1 MVETIDVQLFKEMIK
16 SGMNNLA
23 NHAAQVDALNVFPV
37 PDGDTGTNMN
47 LTFTNGVKAAL
58 EVDEDSVGK
67 VAKVL
72 SRGLLMGARGN
83 SGVIT
88 SQIFRGFYQSIK
100 DEKTLDAMQLANALV
115 NGSRVAY
122 RAVMRP
128 VEGTI
133 LTVVREAAD
142 YTYAY
147 TVTEEITDCVLVM
160 QKMVD
165 EANES
170 LNRTPEL
177 LPVLAEVGVVDSGGK
192 GLCYILEGFLSALK
206 GEPIARED
214 SAEVS
219 EMAQAKVEGGEEE
232 YGFCTEFIIRLSE
245 RGMRNFSEVQFR
257 DELATI
263 GNSIVCVQ
271 DEDLVKVHVHTLE
284 PQTAIKMAKR
294 QGRFAK
300 LKIENM
306 QEQHDVIMVEEAQK
320 LHKSKS
326 SPSELVEAASAIAKA
341 GASKNVR
348 PAAAEHKKYA
358 VITVAPGEG
367 ITKMFYDLRADKVIS
382 GGQTMNPSTEDF
394 VGAIE
399 ELDADHIIILPN
411 NSNIILAAQQASQVV
426 EDRDIHIIPTK
437 TIPQGLSA
445 CVMFNPEAEID
456 ENLADMEEAIAN
468 VKSGEVT
475 YAIKDT
481 TYEGLEI
488 KKGEYMGITGKGISV
503 SLPDCM
509 ETTKKLVETMLDD
522 DAELVTLIYGSDA
535 TREQAEEI
543 AAFIEENSEA
553 EVEIH
558 EGKQPVYSFI
568 IGIE

>member
-1 MVETIDVQLFKEMIK
+1 MERISGKLFKDMLA
-16 SGMNNLA
+16 SGMNNLT
-23 NHAAQVDALNVFPV
+23 NHSAEVDSLNVFPV
-37 PDGDTGTNMN
+37 PDGDTGTNMS
-47 LTFTNGVKAAL
+47 LTFSSGVNDAIKV
-58 EVDEDSVGK
+58 EEDHVGK

-88 SQIFRGFYQSIK
+88 SQIFRGFFQSVEHLE
-100 DEKTLDAMQLANALV
+100 DMDALQLAQALV

-147 TVTEEITDCVLVM
+147 TVTEEITDCIKVM
-160 QKMVD
+160 EKMVL

-170 LNRTPEL
+170 LLRTPEL

-192 GLCYILEGFLSALK
+192 GLCIILEGFLSAMK
-206 GEPIARED
+206 GEVIAPSNDASSYD
-214 SAEVS
+214 SA
-219 EMAQAKVEGGEEE
+219 QTKIEGGEEE
-232 YGFCTEFIIRLSE
+232 FGFCTEFILHLTPTGIKH
-245 RGMRNFSEVQFR
+245 FSEEDFKN
-257 DELATI
+257 ELATI

-271 DEDLVKVHVHTLE
+271 DDDLVKVHVHTLE
-284 PQTAIKMAKR
+284 PQTAIKMGKR
-294 QGRFAK
+294 RGRFMK

-306 QEQHDVIMVEEAQK
+306 QEQHDNILEKEQEKEVV
-320 LHKSKS
+320 
-326 SPSELVEAASAIAKA
+326 
-341 GASKNVR
+341 
-348 PAAAEHKKYA
+348 AEHKKYA
-358 VITVAPGEG
+358 IITVAPGKG
-367 ITKMFYDLRADKVIS
+367 IDAMFKELRADIVVG

-394 VGAIE
+394 VSAIGKVN
-399 ELDADHIIILPN
+399 ADHIIILPN
-411 NSNIILAAQQASQVV
+411 NSNIVLAANQACQVC
-426 EDRDIHIIPTK
+426 EDKDIHVLPTK

-445 CVMFNPEAEID
+445 CIMFNPEVDIED
-456 ENLADMEEAIAN
+456 NLAEMQEAIDH

-488 KKGEYMGITGKGISV
+488 KKDEYMGIFGKAIVV
-503 SLPDCM
+503 SDPDM
-509 ETTKKLVETMLDD
+509 MASTKALLDKMLDED
-522 DAELVTLIYGSDA
+522 SELVTLIYGDTA
-535 TREQAEEI
+535 TLEQAEEI
-543 AAFIEENSEA
+543 AEYIEDTSDA

-558 EGKQPVYSFI
+558 EGNQPVYSFI
-568 IGIE
+568 IGVE

>member
-1 MVETIDVQLFKEMIK
+1 MERISGKLFKDMLA
-16 SGMNNLA
+16 SGMNNLT
-23 NHAAQVDALNVFPV
+23 NHSAEVDSLNVFPV
-37 PDGDTGTNMN
+37 PDGDTGTNMS
-47 LTFTNGVKAAL
+47 LTFSSGVNDAIKV
-58 EVDEDSVGK
+58 EEDHVGK

-88 SQIFRGFYQSIK
+88 SQIFRGFFQSVEHLE
-100 DEKTLDAMQLANALV
+100 DMDALQLAQALV

-147 TVTEEITDCVLVM
+147 TVTEEITDCIKVM
-160 QKMVD
+160 EKMVL

-170 LNRTPEL
+170 LLRTPEL

-192 GLCYILEGFLSALK
+192 GLCIILEGFLSAMK
-206 GEPIARED
+206 GEVIVPSNDVSSYD
-214 SAEVS
+214 SA
-219 EMAQAKVEGGEEE
+219 QTKIEGGEEE
-232 YGFCTEFIIRLSE
+232 FGFCTEFILHLTPTGIKH
-245 RGMRNFSEVQFR
+245 FSEEDFKN
-257 DELATI
+257 ELATI

-271 DEDLVKVHVHTLE
+271 DDDLVKVHVHTLE
-284 PQTAIKMAKR
+284 PQTAIKMGKR
-294 QGRFAK
+294 RGRFMK

-306 QEQHDVIMVEEAQK
+306 QEQHDNILEKEQEE
-320 LHKSKS
+320 
-326 SPSELVEAASAIAKA
+326 EV
-341 GASKNVR
+341 V
-348 PAAAEHKKYA
+348 AEHKKYA
-358 VITVAPGEG
+358 IITVAPGKG
-367 ITKMFYDLRADKVIS
+367 IDAMFKELRADIVVG

-394 VGAIE
+394 VSAIGKVN
-399 ELDADHIIILPN
+399 ADHIIILPN
-411 NSNIILAAQQASQVV
+411 NSNIVLAANQACQVC
-426 EDRDIHIIPTK
+426 EDKDIHVLPTK

-445 CVMFNPEAEID
+445 CIMFNPEVDIED
-456 ENLADMEEAIAN
+456 NLAEMQEAIDH

-488 KKGEYMGITGKGISV
+488 KKDEYMGIFGKAIVV
-503 SLPDCM
+503 SDPDM
-509 ETTKKLVETMLDD
+509 MASTKALLDKMLDED
-522 DAELVTLIYGSDA
+522 SELVTLIYGDTA
-535 TREQAEEI
+535 TLEQAEEI
-543 AAFIEENSEA
+543 AEYIEDTSDA

-558 EGKQPVYSFI
+558 EGNQPVYSFI
-568 IGIE
+568 IGVE

>member
-1 MVETIDVQLFKEMIK
+1 MERISGKLFKDMLA
-16 SGMNNLA
+16 SGMNNLT
-23 NHAAQVDALNVFPV
+23 NHSAEVDSLNVFPV
-37 PDGDTGTNMN
+37 PDGDTGTNMS
-47 LTFTNGVKAAL
+47 LTFSSGVNDAIKV
-58 EVDEDSVGK
+58 EEDHVGK

-88 SQIFRGFYQSIK
+88 SQIFRGFFQSVEHLE
-100 DEKTLDAMQLANALV
+100 DMDALQLAQALV

-147 TVTEEITDCVLVM
+147 TVTEEITDCIKVM
-160 QKMVD
+160 EKMVL

-170 LNRTPEL
+170 LLRTPEL

-192 GLCYILEGFLSALK
+192 GLCIILEGFLSAMK
-206 GEPIARED
+206 GEVIAPSNDASSYD
-214 SAEVS
+214 SA
-219 EMAQAKVEGGEEE
+219 QTKIEGGEEE
-232 YGFCTEFIIRLSE
+232 FGFCTEFILHLTPTGIKH
-245 RGMRNFSEVQFR
+245 FSEEDFKN
-257 DELATI
+257 ELATI

-271 DEDLVKVHVHTLE
+271 DDDLVKVHVHTLE
-284 PQTAIKMAKR
+284 PQTAIKMGKR
-294 QGRFAK
+294 RGRFMK

-306 QEQHDVIMVEEAQK
+306 QEQHDNILEKEQEE
-320 LHKSKS
+320 
-326 SPSELVEAASAIAKA
+326 EV
-341 GASKNVR
+341 V
-348 PAAAEHKKYA
+348 AEHKKYA
-358 VITVAPGEG
+358 IITVAPGKG
-367 ITKMFYDLRADKVIS
+367 IDAMFKELRADIVVG

-394 VGAIE
+394 VSAIGKVN
-399 ELDADHIIILPN
+399 ADHIIILPN
-411 NSNIILAAQQASQVV
+411 NSNIILAANQACQVC
-426 EDRDIHIIPTK
+426 EDKDIHALPTK

-445 CVMFNPEAEID
+445 CIMFNPEVDIED
-456 ENLADMEEAIAN
+456 NLAEMQEAIDH

-488 KKGEYMGITGKGISV
+488 KKDEYMGIFGKAIVV
-503 SLPDCM
+503 SDPDM
-509 ETTKKLVETMLDD
+509 MASTKALLDKMLDED
-522 DAELVTLIYGSDA
+522 SELVTLIYGDTA
-535 TREQAEEI
+535 TLEQAEEI
-543 AAFIEENSEA
+543 AEYIEDTSDA

-558 EGKQPVYSFI
+558 EGNQPVYSFI
-568 IGIE
+568 IGVE

>member
-1 MVETIDVQLFKEMIK
+1 MERISGKLFKDMLA
-16 SGMNNLA
+16 SGMNNLT
-23 NHAAQVDALNVFPV
+23 NHSAEVDSLNVFPV
-37 PDGDTGTNMN
+37 PDGDTGTNMS
-47 LTFTNGVKAAL
+47 LTFSSGVNDAIKV
-58 EVDEDSVGK
+58 EEDHVGK

-88 SQIFRGFYQSIK
+88 SQIFRGFFQSVEHLE
-100 DEKTLDAMQLANALV
+100 DMDALQLAQALV

-147 TVTEEITDCVLVM
+147 TVTEEITDCIKVM
-160 QKMVD
+160 EKMVL

-170 LNRTPEL
+170 LLRTPEL

-192 GLCYILEGFLSALK
+192 GLCIILEGFLSAMK
-206 GEPIARED
+206 GEVIAPSNDASSYD
-214 SAEVS
+214 SA
-219 EMAQAKVEGGEEE
+219 QTKIEGGEEE
-232 YGFCTEFIIRLSE
+232 FGFCTEFILHLTPTGIKH
-245 RGMRNFSEVQFR
+245 FSEEDFKN
-257 DELATI
+257 ELATI

-271 DEDLVKVHVHTLE
+271 DDDLVKVHVHTLE
-284 PQTAIKMAKR
+284 PQTAIKMGKR
-294 QGRFAK
+294 RGRFIK

-306 QEQHDVIMVEEAQK
+306 QEQHDNILEKEE
-320 LHKSKS
+320 
-326 SPSELVEAASAIAKA
+326 EEEV
-341 GASKNVR
+341 V
-348 PAAAEHKKYA
+348 AEHKKYA
-358 VITVAPGEG
+358 IITVAPGKG
-367 ITKMFYDLRADKVIS
+367 IDVMFKELRADIVVG

-394 VGAIE
+394 VSAIGKVN
-399 ELDADHIIILPN
+399 ADHIIILPN
-411 NSNIILAAQQASQVV
+411 NSNIVLAANQACQVC
-426 EDRDIHIIPTK
+426 EDKDIHVLPTK

-445 CVMFNPEAEID
+445 CIMFNPEVDIED
-456 ENLADMEEAIAN
+456 NLAEMQEAIDH

-488 KKGEYMGITGKGISV
+488 KKDEYMGIFGKAIVV
-503 SLPDCM
+503 SDPDM
-509 ETTKKLVETMLDD
+509 MASTKALLDKMLDED
-522 DAELVTLIYGSDA
+522 SELVTLIYGDTA
-535 TREQAEEI
+535 TLEQAEEI
-543 AAFIEENSEA
+543 AEYIEDTSDA

-558 EGKQPVYSFI
+558 EGNQPVYSFI
-568 IGIE
+568 IGVE

>member
-1 MVETIDVQLFKEMIK
+1 MERISGKLFKDMLA

-23 NHAAQVDALNVFPV
+23 NHSAEVDSLNVFPV
-37 PDGDTGTNMN
+37 PDGDTGTNMS
-47 LTFTNGVKAAL
+47 LTFSSGVNDAIKV
-58 EVDEDSVGK
+58 EEDHIGK
-67 VAKVL
+67 VSKVL

-88 SQIFRGFYQSIK
+88 SQIFRGFFQSVEHLE
-100 DEKTLDAMQLANALV
+100 DMDALQLAQALV

-147 TVTEEITDCVLVM
+147 TVTEEITDCIKVM
-160 QKMVD
+160 EKMVL

-170 LNRTPEL
+170 LLRTPEL

-192 GLCYILEGFLSALK
+192 GLCVILEGFLSAMK
-206 GEPIARED
+206 GEVIAPSND
-214 SAEVS
+214 ASTYDN
-219 EMAQAKVEGGEEE
+219 AQTKVEGGEEE
-232 YGFCTEFIIRLSE
+232 FGFCTEFILHLTPT
-245 RGMRNFSEVQFR
+245 GVKHFSEEDFKN
-257 DELATI
+257 ELATI

-271 DEDLVKVHVHTLE
+271 DDDLVKVHVHTLE
-284 PQTAIKMAKR
+284 PQTAIKMGKR
-294 QGRFAK
+294 RGRFMK

-306 QEQHDVIMVEEAQK
+306 QEQHDNILEKEQEKEVV
-320 LHKSKS
+320 
-326 SPSELVEAASAIAKA
+326 
-341 GASKNVR
+341 
-348 PAAAEHKKYA
+348 AEHKKYA
-358 VITVAPGEG
+358 IITVAPGKG
-367 ITKMFYDLRADKVIS
+367 IDAMFKELRADIVVG

-394 VGAIE
+394 VSAIGKVN
-399 ELDADHIIILPN
+399 ADHIIILPN
-411 NSNIILAAQQASQVV
+411 NSNIVLAANQACQVC
-426 EDRDIHIIPTK
+426 EDKDIHVLPTK

-445 CVMFNPEAEID
+445 CIMFNPEVDIED
-456 ENLADMEEAIAN
+456 NLSEMQEAIDH

-488 KKGEYMGITGKGISV
+488 KKDEYMGIFGKAIVV
-503 SLPDCM
+503 SDPDM
-509 ETTKKLVETMLDD
+509 MNSTKALLDKMLDE
-522 DAELVTLIYGSDA
+522 DAELVTLIYGDTA
-535 TREQAEEI
+535 TLEQAEEI
-543 AAFIEENSEA
+543 AEYIEDTSDA

-558 EGKQPVYSFI
+558 EGNQPVYSFI
-568 IGIE
+568 IGVE

>member
-1 MVETIDVQLFKEMIK
+1 MERISGKLFKDMLS
-16 SGMNNLA
+16 SGMNNLT
-23 NHAAQVDALNVFPV
+23 NHSAEVDSLNVFPV
-37 PDGDTGTNMN
+37 PDGDTGTNMS
-47 LTFTNGVKAAL
+47 LTFSSGVNDAIKV
-58 EVDEDSVGK
+58 EEDHVGK

-88 SQIFRGFYQSIK
+88 SQIFRGFFQSVEHLE
-100 DEKTLDAMQLANALV
+100 DMDALQLAQALV

-147 TVTEEITDCVLVM
+147 TVTEEITDCIKVM
-160 QKMVD
+160 EKMVL

-170 LNRTPEL
+170 LLRTPEL

-192 GLCYILEGFLSALK
+192 GLCIILEGFLSAMK
-206 GEPIARED
+206 GEVIAPSNDASSYD
-214 SAEVS
+214 SA
-219 EMAQAKVEGGEEE
+219 QTKIEGGEEE
-232 YGFCTEFIIRLSE
+232 FGFCTEFILHLTPTGIKH
-245 RGMRNFSEVQFR
+245 FSEEDFKN
-257 DELATI
+257 ELATI

-271 DEDLVKVHVHTLE
+271 DDDLVKVHVHTLE
-284 PQTAIKMAKR
+284 PQTAIKMGKR
-294 QGRFAK
+294 RGRFMK

-306 QEQHDVIMVEEAQK
+306 QEQHDNILEKEQEE
-320 LHKSKS
+320 
-326 SPSELVEAASAIAKA
+326 EV
-341 GASKNVR
+341 V
-348 PAAAEHKKYA
+348 AEHKKYA
-358 VITVAPGEG
+358 IITVAPGKG
-367 ITKMFYDLRADKVIS
+367 IDAMFKELRADIVVG

-394 VGAIE
+394 VSAIGKVN
-399 ELDADHIIILPN
+399 ADHIIILPN
-411 NSNIILAAQQASQVV
+411 NSNIVLAANQACQVC
-426 EDRDIHIIPTK
+426 EDKDIHVLPTK

-445 CVMFNPEAEID
+445 CIMFNPEVDIED
-456 ENLADMEEAIAN
+456 NLAEMQEAIDH

-488 KKGEYMGITGKGISV
+488 KKDEYMGIFGKAIVV
-503 SLPDCM
+503 SDPDM
-509 ETTKKLVETMLDD
+509 MASTKALLDKMLDED
-522 DAELVTLIYGSDA
+522 SELVTLIYGDTA
-535 TREQAEEI
+535 TLEQAEEI
-543 AAFIEENSEA
+543 AEYIEDTSDA

-558 EGKQPVYSFI
+558 EGNQPVYSFI
-568 IGIE
+568 IGVE

>member
-1 MVETIDVQLFKEMIK
+1 MERISGKLFKDMLA
-16 SGMNNLA
+16 SGMNNLT
-23 NHAAQVDALNVFPV
+23 NHSAEVDSLNVFPV
-37 PDGDTGTNMN
+37 PDGDTGTNMS
-47 LTFTNGVKAAL
+47 LTFSSGVNDAIKV
-58 EVDEDSVGK
+58 EEDHVGK

-88 SQIFRGFYQSIK
+88 SQIFRGFFQSVEHLE
-100 DEKTLDAMQLANALV
+100 DMDALQLAQALV

-147 TVTEEITDCVLVM
+147 TVTEEITDCIKVM
-160 QKMVD
+160 EKMVL

-170 LNRTPEL
+170 LLRTPEL

-192 GLCYILEGFLSALK
+192 GLCIILEGFLSAMK
-206 GEPIARED
+206 GEVIAPSNDVSSYD
-214 SAEVS
+214 SA
-219 EMAQAKVEGGEEE
+219 QTKIEGGEEE
-232 YGFCTEFIIRLSE
+232 FGFCTEFILHLTPTGIKH
-245 RGMRNFSEVQFR
+245 FSEEDFKN
-257 DELATI
+257 ELATI

-271 DEDLVKVHVHTLE
+271 DDDLVKVHVHTLE
-284 PQTAIKMAKR
+284 PQTAIKMGKR
-294 QGRFAK
+294 RGRFMK

-306 QEQHDVIMVEEAQK
+306 QEQHDNILEKEE
-320 LHKSKS
+320 
-326 SPSELVEAASAIAKA
+326 EEEV
-341 GASKNVR
+341 V
-348 PAAAEHKKYA
+348 AEHKKYA
-358 VITVAPGEG
+358 IITVAPGKG
-367 ITKMFYDLRADKVIS
+367 IDVMFKELRADIVVG

-394 VGAIE
+394 VSAIGKVN
-399 ELDADHIIILPN
+399 ADHIIILPN
-411 NSNIILAAQQASQVV
+411 NSNIVLAANQACQVC
-426 EDRDIHIIPTK
+426 EDKDIHVLPTK

-445 CVMFNPEAEID
+445 CIMFNPEVDIED
-456 ENLADMEEAIAN
+456 NLAEMQEAIDH

-488 KKGEYMGITGKGISV
+488 KKDEYMGIFGKAIVV
-503 SLPDCM
+503 SDPDM
-509 ETTKKLVETMLDD
+509 MASTKALLDKMLDED
-522 DAELVTLIYGSDA
+522 SELVTLIYGDTA
-535 TREQAEEI
+535 TLEQAEEI
-543 AAFIEENSEA
+543 AEYIEDTSDA

-558 EGKQPVYSFI
+558 EGNQPVYSFI
-568 IGIE
+568 IGVE

>member
-1 MVETIDVQLFKEMIK
+1 MERISGKLFKDMLA
-16 SGMNNLA
+16 SGMNNLT
-23 NHAAQVDALNVFPV
+23 NHSAEVDSLNVFPV
-37 PDGDTGTNMN
+37 PDGDTGTNMS
-47 LTFTNGVKAAL
+47 LTFSSGVNDAIKV
-58 EVDEDSVGK
+58 EEDHVGK

-88 SQIFRGFYQSIK
+88 SQIFRGFFQSVEHLE
-100 DEKTLDAMQLANALV
+100 DMDALQLAQALV

-147 TVTEEITDCVLVM
+147 TVTEEITDCIKVM
-160 QKMVD
+160 EKMVL

-170 LNRTPEL
+170 LLRTPEL

-192 GLCYILEGFLSALK
+192 GLCIILEGFLSAMK
-206 GEPIARED
+206 GEVIAPSNDASSYD
-214 SAEVS
+214 SA
-219 EMAQAKVEGGEEE
+219 QTKIEGGEEE
-232 YGFCTEFIIRLSE
+232 FGFCTEFILHLTPTGIKH
-245 RGMRNFSEVQFR
+245 FSEEDFKN
-257 DELATI
+257 ELATI

-271 DEDLVKVHVHTLE
+271 DDDLVKVHVHTLE
-284 PQTAIKMAKR
+284 PQTAIKMGKR
-294 QGRFAK
+294 RGRFMK

-306 QEQHDVIMVEEAQK
+306 QEQHDNILEKEQEEEA
-320 LHKSKS
+320 
-326 SPSELVEAASAIAKA
+326 V
-341 GASKNVR
+341 
-348 PAAAEHKKYA
+348 AEHKKYA
-358 VITVAPGEG
+358 IITVAPGKG
-367 ITKMFYDLRADKVIS
+367 IDAMFKELRADIVVG

-394 VGAIE
+394 VSAIGKVN
-399 ELDADHIIILPN
+399 ADHIIILPN
-411 NSNIILAAQQASQVV
+411 NSNIVLAANQACQVC
-426 EDRDIHIIPTK
+426 EDKDIHVLPTK

-445 CVMFNPEAEID
+445 CIMFNPEVDIED
-456 ENLADMEEAIAN
+456 NLAEMQEAIDH

-488 KKGEYMGITGKGISV
+488 KKDEYMGIFGKAIVV
-503 SLPDCM
+503 SDPDM
-509 ETTKKLVETMLDD
+509 MASTKALLDKMLDED
-522 DAELVTLIYGSDA
+522 SELVTLIYGDTA
-535 TREQAEEI
+535 TLEQAEEI
-543 AAFIEENSEA
+543 AEYIEDTSDA

-558 EGKQPVYSFI
+558 EGNQPVYSFI
-568 IGIE
+568 IGVE